1 MDKFS
6 LFGIYAAL
14 EAMAMS
20 GLDTSQLDVDRFGVM
35 VGSGIGGLETI
46 QNQVIRMHD
55 KGPERGTVIYSNG
68 DWKHGGGKYCFTCWC
83 QRNLYFNSD
92 SLC

>member
-14 EAMAMS
+14 KQWLWS

-35 VGSGIGGLETI
+35 VGSEL
-46 QNQVIRMHD
+46 V
-55 KGPERGTVIYSNG
+55 V
-68 DWKHGGGKYCFTCWC
+68 WKQFKIK
-83 QRNLYFNSD
+83 
-92 SLC
+92 

>member
-46 QNQVIRMHD
+46 QNQVIRM
-55 KGPERGTVIYSNG
+55 RQRTWCGTVIPMAIGNMVAEIL
-68 DWKHGGGKYCFTCWC
+68 
-83 QRNLYFNSD
+83 LYVLVPKEFV
-92 SLC
+92 LQQ

>member
-35 VGSGIGGLETI
+35 VGSEL
-46 QNQVIRMHD
+46 V
-55 KGPERGTVIYSNG
+55 V
-68 DWKHGGGKYCFTCWC
+68 WKQFKIK
-83 QRNLYFNSD
+83 
-92 SLC
+92 

>member
-20 GLDTSQLDVDRFGVM
+20 GLDTTSQLDVDRFGVM
-35 VGSGIGGLETI
+35 VGSGL
-46 QNQVIRMHD
+46 V
-55 KGPERGTVIYSNG
+55 V
-68 DWKHGGGKYCFTCWC
+68 WKQFKIK
-83 QRNLYFNSD
+83 
-92 SLC
+92 